1 VDLTGKRV
9 VLTGAASGIGRA
21 LLEAF
26 SRMPLEVVAADVN
39 ETRLL
44 EVCALLRDA
53 RARVIPVTA
62 DVSSASG
69 NDALLEAAVRA
80 MNGVD
85 VYIANAGFAVY
96 EHALTPDWA
105 RLEALFRVNT
115 LAPIHALRQMTALN
129 AGRAFKVVWVA
140 SAMAHIGLPRYAA
153 YSASK
158 GALQRFADA
167 HRYSMPD
174 PNALMVVYPIATRTR
189 FFDASSAAT
198 PVPTP
203 NQSAEEV
210 ARAILRGIARDAL
223 EVYPSRV
230 FQVVLWLSLW
240 LPALRRFVQ
249 LRELRDP

>member
-1 VDLTGKRV
+1 MDLTGKRV

-21 LLEAF
+21 LLEAL

-44 EVCALLRDA
+44 EVCAGLRDV

-62 DVSSASG
+62 DVSSAAG
-69 NDALLEAAVRA
+69 NDALISAAVRA
-80 MNGVD
+80 MKGVD

-96 EHALTPDWA
+96 EHALMPDWA
-105 RLEALFRVNT
+105 RFEGLFRVNT
-115 LAPIHALRQMTALN
+115 LAPIHALQQMTALN

-140 SAMAHIGLPRYAA
+140 SAMAHMGLPRYAA

-158 GALQRFADA
+158 GALHRYADA

-174 PNALMVVYPIATRTR
+174 PNALMLVYPIATRTR
-189 FFDASSAAT
+189 FFEGSSAAT
-198 PVPTP
+198 PVPKP

-210 ARAILRGIARDAL
+210 TRAILRGIATDAR
-223 EVYPSRV
+223 EVYPSLLFRV
-230 FQVVLWLSLW
+230 TLWVSLW
-240 LPALRRFVQ
+240 FPGLRRFVQ
-249 LRELRDP
+249 LRELRD